1 MHFNSCEK
9 CRLYVG
15 LAKQGRLNVSKMAA
29 SGRKKQRK
37 STAPTMLHVAE
48 AARVSVATVSA
59 LLNGTATVSPEL
71 TQRIEQAIRDIG
83 YKRNAIAR
91 SLKMGT
97 TRTIG
102 LTVPHITNPFFT
114 DVVSVIQQAFDRAGY
129 AVMLCCTDEDL
140 NTQDEQI
147 RLLLDRMVDGLIVAR
162 VGDGGILKGIVEDAN
177 VPVVLL
183 DRLCEGVDTDA
194 VVLDNQRAV
203 FDAVTYLIHLGH
215 RRIGY
220 ITGTS
225 DISPMHDRMIGY
237 REALQAAG
245 LPMAEELIRS
255 GNFHEID
262 GYNATMQLLSLHD
275 RPSAIFS
282 ANNPM
287 VIGTMKAIRD
297 IGLSCP
303 EDISVACFDDFPWS
317 DVFVPQ
323 LTTVAQPVQ
332 AIGEQAANLLLDRL
346 AGNRDAPPRKLVLKG
361 RLMIRNSCRPLGAV
375 AQSVSA

>member
-1 MHFNSCEK
+1 
-9 CRLYVG
+9 
-15 LAKQGRLNVSKMAA
+15 
-29 SGRKKQRK
+29 
-37 STAPTMLHVAE
+37 MLHVAE

-162 VGDGGILKGIVEDAN
+162 VGDGGILKSIVEDAN

-203 FDAVTYLIHLGH
+203 SDAVTYLIHLGH

-361 RLMIRNSCRPLGAV
+361 RLMIRNSCRPLGALP
-375 AQSVSA
+375 QSVSA

>member
-1 MHFNSCEK
+1 
-9 CRLYVG
+9 
-15 LAKQGRLNVSKMAA
+15 
-29 SGRKKQRK
+29 
-37 STAPTMLHVAE
+37 MLHVAQV
-48 AARVSVATVSA
+48 ARVSVATVSA
-59 LLNGTATVSPEL
+59 LINGTATVSPEL
-71 TQRIEQAIRDIG
+71 SQRIEQAIRDIG

-140 NTQDEQI
+140 NTQDDQI

-162 VGDGGILKGIVEDAN
+162 VGDGAILKGIVDDAN

-183 DRLCEGVDTDA
+183 DRVCEGVDTDT

-203 FDAVTYLIHLGH
+203 FDAITYLIDLGH

-220 ITGTS
+220 ISGS
-225 DISPMHDRMIGY
+225 FDISPMHDRMTGY

-245 LPMAEELIRS
+245 LPVENELIRF
-255 GNFHEID
+255 GNFHEVD

-317 DVFVPQ
+317 DVFQPQ

-346 AGNRDAPPRKLVLKG
+346 AGNRDAPPRKLALKG
-361 RLMIRNSCRPLGAV
+361 RLMIRNSCRPLGPPLGAI

>member
-1 MHFNSCEK
+1 
-9 CRLYVG
+9 
-15 LAKQGRLNVSKMAA
+15 
-29 SGRKKQRK
+29 
-37 STAPTMLHVAE
+37 MLHVAK

-59 LLNGTATVSPEL
+59 LINGTATVSPEL
-71 TQRIEQAIRDIG
+71 TARIEQVIRDIG

-102 LTVPHITNPFFT
+102 LTVPHIANPFFT
-114 DVVSVIQQAFDRAGY
+114 EVVSVIQQAFGRAGY

-140 NTQDEQI
+140 NNQDEQI

-162 VGDGGILKGIVEDAN
+162 VGDGTVLKQIVDAAT

-183 DRLCEGVDTDA
+183 DRICEGVDTDA
-194 VVLDNQRAV
+194 VVLDNQTAV
-203 FDAVTYLIHLGH
+203 FDAISYLVSLGH

-220 ITGTS
+220 ISGS
-225 DISPMHDRMIGY
+225 FDISPMHGRKAGY
-237 REALQAAG
+237 RQALAAAG
-245 LPMAEELIRS
+245 VPFEDELVRH

-262 GYNATMQLLSLHD
+262 GYNATMQLLSLRE
-275 RPSAIFS
+275 RPTAIFS

-303 EDISVACFDDFPWS
+303 EDVSVACFDDFPWS
-317 DVFVPQ
+317 DVFRPQ

-346 AGNRDAPPRKLVLKG
+346 AGNRDAPPRTLELKA
-361 RLMIRNSCRPLGAV
+361 RLMVRDSCRPFVPATRMV
-375 AQSVSA
+375 TI

>member
-1 MHFNSCEK
+1 
-9 CRLYVG
+9 
-15 LAKQGRLNVSKMAA
+15 
-29 SGRKKQRK
+29 
-37 STAPTMLHVAE
+37 MLHVAE

-59 LLNGTATVSPEL
+59 LINGTATVSPEL
-71 TQRIEQAIRDIG
+71 SQRIEQAIRDIG

-114 DVVSVIQQAFDRAGY
+114 AVVSVIQQAFDRAGY

-140 NTQDEQI
+140 NTQDDQI

-162 VGDGGILKGIVEDAN
+162 VGDGAILERIVVDAN

-203 FDAVTYLIHLGH
+203 FDAITYLIDLGH

-225 DISPMHDRMIGY
+225 DISPMHDRMTGY
-237 REALQAAG
+237 CEALQAAG
-245 LPMAEELIRS
+245 LPVAEELVRS

-317 DVFVPQ
+317 DVFQPQ

-375 AQSVSA
+375 VQSLSA

>member
-9 CRLYVG
+9 CRVYVG
-15 LAKQGRLNVSKMAA
+15 LAKWERLNVSKMTV

-97 TRTIG
+97 TRTVG

-162 VGDGGILKGIVEDAN
+162 VGDGGILKGLVEDAN

-203 FDAVTYLIHLGH
+203 FDAITYLLDLGH

-225 DISPMHDRMIGY
+225 DISPMHDRMTGY

-245 LPMAEELIRS
+245 LPVAEELVRS

-317 DVFVPQ
+317 DVFAPQ

-361 RLMIRNSCRPLGAV
+361 RLMIRNSCRPLGPA
-375 AQSVSA
+375 AQAVSA

>member
-1 MHFNSCEK
+1 
-9 CRLYVG
+9 
-15 LAKQGRLNVSKMAA
+15 MAD
-29 SGRKKQRK
+29 SNRTKSRR

-59 LLNGTATVSPEL
+59 LINGTAIVSPEL
-71 TQRIEQAIRDIG
+71 TARIEAAIRDIG

-91 SLKMGT
+91 SLKMGKT
-97 TRTIG
+97 HTIG
-102 LTVPHITNPFFT
+102 LTIPHITNPFFT

-129 AVMLCCTDEDL
+129 AVMLFCTDEHL
-140 NTQDEQI
+140 HNQDDQI

-162 VGDGGILKGIVEDAN
+162 VGDGAALKKIVDETN

-183 DRLCEGVDTDA
+183 DRTCEGVDTDA
-194 VVLDNQRAV
+194 VVLDNERAV
-203 FDAVTYLIHLGH
+203 FEAITYLIHLGH

-220 ITGTS
+220 ISGS
-225 DISPMHDRMIGY
+225 FDISPMHGRMTGY
-237 REALQAAG
+237 RSALESAG
-245 LPMAEELIRS
+245 LTVEEELIR
-255 GNFHEID
+255 FADLHETD

-297 IGLSCP
+297 LGLSCP
-303 EDISVACFDDFPWS
+303 EDVSVACFDDFPWS
-317 DVFVPQ
+317 DVFSPQ
-323 LTTVAQPVQ
+323 MTTIAQPVQ

-346 AGNRDAPPRKLVLKG
+346 AGNREAPPRKLVLKG
-361 RLMIRNSCRPLGAV
+361 RLMIRNSCRPLAAM
-375 AQSVSA
+375 AQSISA

>member
-1 MHFNSCEK
+1 
-9 CRLYVG
+9 
-15 LAKQGRLNVSKMAA
+15 MADTE
-29 SGRKKQRK
+29 RKKPRK

-59 LLNGTATVSPEL
+59 VVNGTATVSREL
-71 TQRIEQAIRDIG
+71 TERIEQAIRDIG

-97 TRTIG
+97 THTIG

-129 AVMLCCTDEDL
+129 AVMLCCTDEGLD
-140 NTQDEQI
+140 NQDDQI

-162 VGDGGILKGIVEDAN
+162 VGDNAKFKALVDGTN
-177 VPVVLL
+177 VPVVLI
-183 DRLCEGVDTDA
+183 DRVCEGVDTDT
-194 VVLDNQRAV
+194 VTLDNRRAV
-203 FDAVTYLIHLGH
+203 FDAVSYLTNLGH

-220 ITGTS
+220 ISGS
-225 DISPMHDRMIGY
+225 FAISPMSERIAGY

-245 LPMAEELIRS
+245 IQPEDELVRLA
-255 GNFHEID
+255 NFHELD
-262 GYNATMQLLSLHD
+262 GYKAAMQLLSLHD

-287 VIGTMKAIRD
+287 VVGAMKAIRD
-297 IGLSCP
+297 LGLSCP
-303 EDISVACFDDFPWS
+303 EDISVACFDDFPWA
-317 DVFVPQ
+317 DVFRPQ

-332 AIGEQAANLLLDRL
+332 AIGEQAANLMLDRL
-346 AGNRDAPPRKLVLKG
+346 AGKIDDAPRKLVLQG
-361 RLMIRNSCRPLGAV
+361 RLIVRNSCRPHTAMV
-375 AQSVSA
+375 RSVTA

>member
-1 MHFNSCEK
+1 
-9 CRLYVG
+9 
-15 LAKQGRLNVSKMAA
+15 
-29 SGRKKQRK
+29 
-37 STAPTMLHVAE
+37 MLHVAE

-59 LLNGTATVSPEL
+59 LINGTATVSPEL
-71 TQRIEQAIRDIG
+71 SQRIAQAIRDIG

-162 VGDGGILKGIVEDAN
+162 VGDGGILKRIVEDAN

-203 FDAVTYLIHLGH
+203 FDAITYLVHLGH

-225 DISPMHDRMIGY
+225 DISPMHGRMTGY

-245 LPMAEELIRS
+245 LPFESELVRH
-255 GNFHEID
+255 GNFHEVD
-262 GYNATMQLLSLHD
+262 GYNASMQLLSLHD
-275 RPSAIFS
+275 RPTAVFS

-361 RLMIRNSCRPLGAV
+361 RLMIRNSCRPLGAIV
-375 AQSVSA
+375 QTVSA

>member
-1 MHFNSCEK
+1 
-9 CRLYVG
+9 
-15 LAKQGRLNVSKMAA
+15 
-29 SGRKKQRK
+29 
-37 STAPTMLHVAE
+37 MLHVAE

-59 LLNGTATVSPEL
+59 YINGSATVSPEL
-71 TQRIEQAIRDIG
+71 SARIGKAIHDIG

-91 SLKMGT
+91 SLKIGT

-140 NTQDEQI
+140 SNQDDQI

-162 VGDGGILKGIVEDAN
+162 VGEGAFLKEVVERTS

-183 DRLCEGVDTDA
+183 DRVCEGVDTDS
-194 VVLDNQRAV
+194 VVLDNRQAV
-203 FDAVTYLIHLGH
+203 FDAISYLLSLGH

-220 ITGTS
+220 ISGPFG
-225 DISPMHDRMIGY
+225 ISPMQERMAGY
-237 REALQAAG
+237 GDALREAG
-245 LPMAEELIRS
+245 LAVDESLVRF
-255 GNFHEID
+255 GNFHEAD
-262 GYNATMQLLSLHD
+262 GYNATMQLLSRHD

-287 VIGTMKAIRD
+287 VVGAMKAIRD
-297 IGLSCP
+297 IGLACP
-303 EDISVACFDDFPWS
+303 QDVSVACFDDFPWA
-317 DVFVPQ
+317 DVFSPQ

-332 AIGEQAANLLLDRL
+332 AIGEQAANLLLNRL
-346 AGNRDAPPRKLVLKG
+346 HGNRETPPRKLVLKG
-361 RLMIRNSCRPLGAV
+361 RLMVRNSCRPI
-375 AQSVSA
+375 SVPLSATA

>member
-15 LAKQGRLNVSKMAA
+15 LAKQGRLNVSKMTA

-183 DRLCEGVDTDA
+183 DRLCEDVDTDA

-237 REALQAAG
+237 REALQVAG

-375 AQSVSA
+375 AQSISA